1 LTVDAQ
7 RRAELRAFVTTLLRD
22 RTGQDEVEDRE
33 SLFFSGTL
41 DSQAMTELV
50 LFLEGTF
57 GVDFSRVEFDVALLD
72 SIDEIAAFVD
82 QAQATS
88 SPIG

>member
-1 LTVDAQ
+1 MDAH
-7 RRAELRAFVTTLLRD
+7 RRGEIRAFVSSLLRE

-50 LFLEGTF
+50 LFLEETF
-57 GVDFSRVEFDVALLD
+57 GVDFGRVEFDVALLD
-72 SIDEIAAFVD
+72 SIDGIAAFVD
-82 QAQATS
+82 GAR
-88 SPIG
+88 SPRPAP

>member
-7 RRAELRAFVTTLLRD
+7 RRSEIRAFVTSLLRE
-22 RTGQDEVEDRE
+22 RTGEDQIEDRD

-57 GVDFSRVEFDVALLD
+57 GVDFGRVEFDVALLD

-82 QAQATS
+82 GAP
-88 SPIG
+88 SPPSTR